1 MRHREAKR
9 KLRGTP
15 SHARAMYSN
24 MLVGL
29 IQHGRIKTTHRRA
42 RTLRSMA
49 EKLVTRATALG
60 DLLLKDKS
68 RLQPEDRARLLHAM
82 RLVRRDLKQP
92 DAVTHLFE
100 EIAPRYLGRPGG
112 YTRIYRSG
120 FRKGDNAPMVLLEFI
135 EAEMPEKE
143 GGAGKVEPEKKK
155 GRLASLLSRAKPKD
169 KTEAPKK
176 KAKKQEE

>member
-1 MRHREAKR
+1 
-9 KLRGTP
+9 
-15 SHARAMYSN
+15 
-24 MLVGL
+24 
-29 IQHGRIKTTHRRA
+29 
-42 RTLRSMA
+42 
-49 EKLVTRATALG
+49 
-60 DLLLKDKS
+60 
-68 RLQPEDRARLLHAM
+68 M

-143 GGAGKVEPEKKK
+143 GGAGKGEPEKKK

-176 KAKKQEE
+176 KAKKEEE

>member
-1 MRHREAKR
+1 
-9 KLRGTP
+9 
-15 SHARAMYSN
+15 MYSN

-42 RTLRSMA
+42 RALRSIA

-68 RLQPEDRARLLHAM
+68 RLQPEDRARLIHAM
-82 RLVRRDLKQP
+82 RLVRRDLKQR
-92 DAVTHLFE
+92 DAVAHLFE

-120 FRKGDNAPMVLLEFI
+120 FRKGDNAPLVLLEFI
-135 EAEMPEKE
+135 QAEMPEKE
-143 GGAGKVEPEKKK
+143 GGATKGEPEKKK
-155 GRLASLLSRAKPKD
+155 GRLASLLSRKKESKPKD
-169 KTEAPKK
+169 KADSKK
-176 KAKKQEE
+176 KAKKEEE

>member
-1 MRHREAKR
+1 
-9 KLRGTP
+9 
-15 SHARAMYSN
+15 MYSN

-42 RTLRSMA
+42 RALRSIA

-68 RLQPEDRARLLHAM
+68 RLQPADLARLLHAM
-82 RLVRRDLKQP
+82 RLVRRELKQHE
-92 DAVTHLFE
+92 AVIHLFE

-120 FRKGDNAPMVLLEFI
+120 FRRGDNAPMVLLEFI

-143 GGAGKVEPEKKK
+143 GGAKGEPEKKKK
-155 GRLASLLSRAKPKD
+155 GRLASLLSRKKEAAPKD
-169 KTEAPKK
+169 KDASKK
-176 KAKKQEE
+176 KAKKKEEEE